1 MFRKYSRLAMLALI
15 TALSTLLI
23 ISCGGG
29 GGDSAPVRVLQP
41 ISYTGN
47 TAPVVITLTNT
58 PTLVTNVLFGGST
71 ASDIPSAVTITETN
85 ALPGEFLSSADRYM
99 DVFDFSLDN
108 IIGNATHGF
117 KIPAGVDINKTEYC
131 ESGYY
136 TVEGSLN
143 DITATGTLTFDYYNC
158 LDDGVTLD
166 GMMHFHVHYMD
177 YYNMSSTMEFVLM
190 TLSCQEFNA
199 SLSGTVLMDDSISGN
214 SLIEQSTNNYV
225 EKDNNTDRVY
235 QYENYVMTVVT
246 NDVYSY
252 YSGGSITYSGA
263 PVAIMYDSMLGSLT
277 VESITP
283 FLFSSTS
290 RSYPDLGGQLVLT
303 GNQTSIQLSVESSRH
318 VKLEL
323 DLDGALGYE
332 VVRYVLWSELDNH
345 TTLNLADSDSDGMH
359 DSWEDSFGLDPTID
373 DAADNLDNDTL
384 TNLEEYEQGYDPN
397 NPLSQ

>member
-1 MFRKYSRLAMLALI
+1 MLVVI

-29 GGDSAPVRVLQP
+29 GGGDSAPVDSAPARDLQP

-47 TAPVVITLTNT
+47 TEPVAITLNNT

-71 ASDIPSAVTITETN
+71 ASDIPSAVTITGAS

-108 IIGNATHGF
+108 MLGNATHGF
-117 KIPAGVDINKTEYC
+117 KIPAGVDVNDTEYC

-136 TVEGSLN
+136 TVQGSLN
-143 DITATGTLTFDYYNC
+143 DITGTGTLTFDYYNC

-177 YYNMSSTMEFVLM
+177 YYHMNSTMEFVLM
-190 TLSCQEFNA
+190 TLSCLEFNT
-199 SLSGTVLMDDSISGN
+199 SLSGTVQMDDSISGN
-214 SLIEQSTNNYV
+214 SLIEKSTMNYV
-225 EKDNNTDRVY
+225 EKDNNTGRVY
-235 QYENYVMTVVT
+235 QYENYVMTIVI

-252 YSGGSITYSGA
+252 YSGGSINYSGA
-263 PVAIMYDSMLGSLT
+263 PVAIMYDSLHGSLA

-283 FLFSSTS
+283 FLFSSTT

-318 VKLEL
+318 AKLEL
-323 DLDGALGYE
+323 DVDGALGYE

-345 TTLNLADSDSDGMH
+345 ATLNLADSDGDGMH
-359 DSWEDSFGLDPTID
+359 DSWEISFGLDPNIN

>member
-1 MFRKYSRLAMLALI
+1 MLAVI

-29 GGDSAPVRVLQP
+29 GGGDSVPVRDLQP

-47 TAPVVITLTNT
+47 TAPVAITLTNT

-71 ASDIPSAVTITETN
+71 ASDLPSAVTITETN
-85 ALPGEFLSSADRYM
+85 TLPGEFLSSPDRYM

-117 KIPAGVDINKTEYC
+117 KIPAGVDVNETNSC

-136 TVEGSLN
+136 TVQGSLS

-166 GMMHFHVHYMD
+166 GMLHFHVHYMD
-177 YYNMSSTMEFVLM
+177 YYHMNSTMEFVLM
-190 TLSCQEFNA
+190 TISCLEFNA
-199 SLSGTVLMDDSISGN
+199 SLSGTMQMDDSISGN
-214 SLIEQSTNNYV
+214 SLIQKSTMNYV
-225 EKDNNTDRVY
+225 EKDNNTGKLY
-235 QYENYVMTVVT
+235 QYENYVMTTVI
-246 NDVYSY
+246 DDIYSY
-252 YSGGSITYSGA
+252 YSGGSINYSGA
-263 PVAIMYDSMLGSLT
+263 PVAIMYDSLHGSLA

-283 FLFSSTS
+283 FLFSSTT

-303 GNQTSIQLSVESSRH
+303 GNQTGIQLSVESSRH
-318 VKLEL
+318 TKLEL
-323 DLDGALGYE
+323 DLGYE
-332 VVRYVLWSELDNH
+332 VVRYVLWSELDKH
-345 TTLNLADSDSDGMH
+345 TTLNLADSDGDGMH
-359 DSWEDSFGLDPTID
+359 DSWEESFGLDPNIN
-373 DAADNLDNDTL
+373 DAAGNLDNDAL

-397 NPLSQ
+397 NPLSPAP